1 MGAHVGLFSAPLE
14 YADVENFEMKDVK
27 NKADVLKLEYLNLSL
42 GIDWVVEPFV
52 EYYE

>member
-1 MGAHVGLFSAPLE
+1 MGSHIGILSSPIE
-14 YADVENFEMKDVK
+14 YSNSNNFKWEDVK
-27 NKADVLKLEYLNLSL
+27 NKADILKLEYLNLSL